1 MGIKCARVSVN
12 QLTIGET
19 LCALARISNCMINTP
34 SQYGYW
40 IVGFIKVCLPFSSMF
55 GRWVVFFDVIR
66 FVELT
71 RFPIDIVVALFH
83 VVADPVKMHIHCL
96 GFMLPYI
103 VIHNT
108 VCCGIVYLWG
118 VPVFGWWCFSLINVV
133 RIGMPSCLLKKNPPN
148 SASAADATNVFI
160 ILHRMCIGLF
170 GRGY

>member
-1 MGIKCARVSVN
+1 
-12 QLTIGET
+12 
-19 LCALARISNCMINTP
+19 
-34 SQYGYW
+34 
-40 IVGFIKVCLPFSSMF
+40 MF
-55 GRWVVFFDVIR
+55 RWWVVFCDVIR

-118 VPVFGWWCFSLINVV
+118 VLVFGWWCFSLINVV
-133 RIGMPSCLLKKNPPN
+133 RIGMPSCLLKKKPPN
-148 SASAADATNVFI
+148 SASAADATTIFI
-160 ILHRMCIGLF
+160 ILRRMCIGMFGHGSLF
-170 GRGY
+170 LGNLEE